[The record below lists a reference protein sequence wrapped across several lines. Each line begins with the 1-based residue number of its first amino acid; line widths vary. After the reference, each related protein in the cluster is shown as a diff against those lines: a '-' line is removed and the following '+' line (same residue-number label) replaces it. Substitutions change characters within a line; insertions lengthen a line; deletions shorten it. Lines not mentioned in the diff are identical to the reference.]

1 MIHDGNPLYEPNSNM
16 HDDAAQPVDSDPT
29 DPNLSVR
36 DLDPF
41 DPNLSVHDFD
51 PTDPNL
57 SVRDLDPTDPNLSVH
72 DFDPTDP
79 HCSVRDLITAHNI
92 SIGYPHTTEAG
103 WRRGVEA
110 KEKHRPTP
118 SSPLRVE
125 MWWPF
130 DRPDPTEREI
140 ARLTSFLTSNNLQ
153 LIAMNLWAGDMAAGE
168 RGVLHR
174 EPLPASHIDA
184 VARIH
189 DLTGVSKFNLL
200 VGRRGEDAD
209 SWQVQC
215 ERFARA
221 VVDVYRATGG
231 KVLVENMS
239 GIEDYP
245 IKRVREAFELTWKVS
260 SFLDDRARD
269 ESGFDWVDDD
279 SIEQVESEGV
289 GVLLDI
295 YHFLTNWE
303 AGIETNDP
311 WDGFCSHHL
320 GVATGAEYGHS
331 VSFNDEHEP
340 TDGAAG
346 RLGDEDDE
354 SERVDESDETGEADE
369 SDETGEAGESDE
381 SGEGDETGE
390 AGESGESGESD
401 ETGENDEGSAHCAT
415 RDVGPGEIGNS
426 LFYFAGCM
434 GFSHEVSHVQVATWP
449 DRCEPR
455 SDDYQILSILNGLSP
470 RANRVGG
477 PVVLDIVGEWLP
489 SSD

>member
-16 HDDAAQPVDSDPT
+16 HDDAAQPV
-29 DPNLSVR
+29 
-36 DLDPF
+36 
-41 DPNLSVHDFD
+41 DFD

-72 DFDPTDP
+72 DLDPTDP
-79 HCSVRDLITAHNI
+79 HCIVHDLITAHNI

-209 SWQVQC
+209 SWEVQC

-311 WDGFCSHHL
+311 WDGFCSHHH
-320 GVATGAEYGHS
+320 GVATEAECGHS
-331 VSFNDEHEP
+331 VSFSDEHEP

-346 RLGDEDDE
+346 RLGDEGDE
-354 SERVDESDETGEADE
+354 SESDESDEIGEAGESERAGERGGESDETGEADE
-369 SDETGEAGESDE
+369 SDRAGEAGE
-381 SGEGDETGE
+381 
-390 AGESGESGESD
+390 AG
-401 ETGENDEGSAHCAT
+401 EGSAHCAT

-426 LFYFAGCM
+426 LFHFAGCM

-449 DRCEPR
+449 DRSEPR
-455 SDDYQILSILNGLSP
+455 SDDYQVLSILNELSP
-470 RANRVGG
+470 RANRVGE
-477 PVVLDIVGEWLP
+477 PAVLDIVGEWLP

>member
-16 HDDAAQPVDSDPT
+16 HDDAAQPVDLDPF

-41 DPNLSVHDFD
+41 DPNLSVHD
-51 PTDPNL
+51 
-57 SVRDLDPTDPNLSVH
+57 
-72 DFDPTDP
+72 
-79 HCSVRDLITAHNI
+79 LITAYNI
-92 SIGYPHTTEAG
+92 SIGYPHTTVAG

-311 WDGFCSHHL
+311 WDGFCSHHH
-320 GVATGAEYGHS
+320 GVATEAECGHS
-331 VSFNDEHEP
+331 VSFSDEHEP

-346 RLGDEDDE
+346 RLGDEGDE
-354 SERVDESDETGEADE
+354 IGEAGE
-369 SDETGEAGESDE
+369 SNETGEAGESE
-381 SGEGDETGE
+381 RAGERVGE
-390 AGESGESGESD
+390 AGEA
-401 ETGENDEGSAHCAT
+401 DEGSAHCAT

-449 DRCEPR
+449 DRSEPR

>member
-16 HDDAAQPVDSDPT
+16 HDDAAQPVDFDPL
-29 DPNLSVR
+29 DLNLSVH
-36 DLDPF
+36 DFDPF
-41 DPNLSVHDFD
+41 DPNLSVHD
-51 PTDPNL
+51 
-57 SVRDLDPTDPNLSVH
+57 LDPADPNLSVH
-72 DFDPTDP
+72 
-79 HCSVRDLITAHNI
+79 DLITAHNI

-174 EPLPASHIDA
+174 EPLPSSHIDA

-209 SWQVQC
+209 SWEVQC

-245 IKRVREAFELTWKVS
+245 IKRVREAFELTWTVS

-311 WDGFCSHHL
+311 WDGFCSHHH
-320 GVATGAEYGHS
+320 GVATEAECGHS

-346 RLGDEDDE
+346 RLGDE
-354 SERVDESDETGEADE
+354 SDETGETDEAD
-369 SDETGEAGESDE
+369 
-381 SGEGDETGE
+381 
-390 AGESGESGESD
+390 ESGESGETD
-401 ETGENDEGSAHCAT
+401 EADESGESGETDEADEGSAHCAT

-426 LFYFAGCM
+426 LFHFAGCM

-449 DRCEPR
+449 DRSEPR
-455 SDDYQILSILNGLSP
+455 SDDYQILSILNELSP

-477 PVVLDIVGEWLP
+477 PAVLDIVGEWLP